1 MHILGQ
7 ELRHGDGPSH
17 AWLILQG
24 SFKTCVWSSKA
35 LTTPVFTPLKHGGLM
50 ELTVRFQT
58 ANGDGSTQV
67 SLALILSLSSL
78 HTPPAKATPHTQKTA
93 IPSLLPAVPA
103 EMDGK
108 AQISSVK
115 VLVLSWSQLKL
126 CAATWQHYS
135 RPALA

>member
-1 MHILGQ
+1 
-7 ELRHGDGPSH
+7 
-17 AWLILQG
+17 
-24 SFKTCVWSSKA
+24 
-35 LTTPVFTPLKHGGLM
+35 M
-50 ELTVRFQT
+50 ELTVWFQT

-67 SLALILSLSSL
+67 SLALILSLSLL

-115 VLVLSWSQLKL
+115 ALVLSWSQLKL
-126 CAATWQHYS
+126 CAAT
-135 RPALA
+135 RAALLQTSPGITEMKNLCYDLS